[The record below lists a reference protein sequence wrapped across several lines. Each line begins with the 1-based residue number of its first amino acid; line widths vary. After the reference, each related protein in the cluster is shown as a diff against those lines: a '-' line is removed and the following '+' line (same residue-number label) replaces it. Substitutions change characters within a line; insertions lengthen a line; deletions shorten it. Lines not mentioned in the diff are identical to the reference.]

1 MKRGL
6 EAGILQTIKNLM
18 DTLKMTAKQAMAALK
33 ISADG
38 CKIASLNTAIMKH
51 R

>member
-33 ISADG
+33 IPENG
-38 CKIASLNTAIMKH
+38 QLKYVTILKENG
-51 R
+51 